1 MKQILGLRAFSSILF
16 GIAAT
21 LFFGLVY
28 PHHLHFQEQYQL
40 FLFDTEYVCEV
51 LALPGGFA
59 DLIGRFCTQFFLFAW
74 IGAIILGVLLSIIQL
89 LTARVF
95 GCGRFYGMT
104 FLPACLLWLF
114 FLDENALLGSL
125 WAVIITLL
133 ALWGWQKIQNHWAK
147 IITLVVAIPILY
159 WAVGPICHLFFLGCL
174 VSNRRYYAWAI
185 AAMLVL
191 LALPSWL
198 QHHLS
203 VPKTNLING
212 IHYYRLPNESPL
224 MLKLAV
230 FSFILLII
238 VAWMEKKWGKQT
250 KQLLLGYLSI
260 AAVAIAQSVLLWQ
273 NYNPKAELVMG
284 YDYMA
289 RHQQWNRLI
298 GTAETQA
305 PNNAVTMTALNLALG
320 MRGQL
325 ADHMFDYRQNGQA
338 GLIPPFTSDAVSPLT
353 TAETFYQLGLI
364 NSAQR
369 FVFEAQEAIPDYQ
382 KSARCY
388 KRLAETN
395 LINGNYTVAG
405 KYLNALQKTLF
416 YSDWADKTI
425 KLLGDEETINKHP
438 EYGRLRQNAIK
449 ENGFFDEREIP
460 RMLVSLLK
468 SNPQNRLAYEYLQ
481 AANLLSGN
489 VEDFILC
496 FGLGR
501 TLGYTTVPKHFQE
514 ALAMWGSQN
523 QGAKLPAQVSP
534 TIVQSMNRFTTLY
547 QTPGMKRENLAK
559 QFGNTYWYY
568 YITKR
573 NQ

>member
-1 MKQILGLRAFSSILF
+1 MKQIVGLRTLSSILF
-16 GIAAT
+16 GTIVT

-40 FLFDTEYVCEV
+40 FLFDAEYLCEI
-51 LALPGGFA
+51 LALPGGVA
-59 DLIGRFCTQFFLFAW
+59 DLLGRFCTQFFLFAW
-74 IGAIILGVLLSIIQL
+74 IGAIILGILFSVVQL
-89 LTARVF
+89 LTASVF
-95 GCGRFYGMT
+95 DCGRFYGLT

-114 FLDENALLGSL
+114 FLDENALVGSL

-133 ALWGWQKIQNHWAK
+133 ALRGWQLLQNHWAK
-147 IITLVVAIPILY
+147 IIFIIISIPILY
-159 WAVGPICHLFFLGCL
+159 WAVGPICTLFFLGCM
-174 VSNRRYYAWAI
+174 VSDRRYVAWAMVGI
-185 AAMLVL
+185 LVNL
-191 LALPSWL
+191 GLPSWL

-203 VPKTNLING
+203 VSKANLLNG

-224 MLKLAV
+224 LLKLAL
-230 FSFILLII
+230 FSFILLIL
-238 VAWMEKKWGKQT
+238 VTWMEKKWGKQT
-250 KQLLLGYLSI
+250 RKLLLGYLSI
-260 AAVAIAQSVLLWQ
+260 AAMAIAQGVLLWQ

-298 GTAETQA
+298 GTAQTQA
-305 PNNAVTMTALNLALG
+305 PNNAVTMTALNLALA

-325 ADHMFDYRQNGQA
+325 ADHMFDYRQNGLA

-353 TAETFYQLGLI
+353 TAETFYQLGMI

-395 LINGNYTVAG
+395 LINGNYDVAG

-416 YSDWADKTI
+416 YSDWAEETTR
-425 KLLGDEETINKHP
+425 LLGDDEAVNNHP
-438 EYGRLRQNAIK
+438 EYGRLRRNTIK
-449 ENGFFDEREIP
+449 GKGLFDERVIP
-460 RMLVSLLK
+460 HMLTALIK

-481 AANLLSGN
+481 AANLLAGDVENFINCFDMGN
-489 VEDFILC
+489 A
-496 FGLGR
+496 
-501 TLGYTTVPKHFQE
+501 LGYTTVPKHYQE

-523 QGAKLPAQVSP
+523 QGTRMPAQVSP
-534 TIVQSMNRFTTLY
+534 TIVQSMNRFTTLC
-547 QTPGMKRENLAK
+547 QTPGMKREGLAK

-568 YITKR
+568 FITKR
-573 NQ
+573 TQ